1 MLAHS
6 EAEIDI
12 ARPEN
17 TPEYVSV
24 AYTARRLGTSERFVR
39 ERIACGD
46 LPAVKVGAKAIRIR
60 WADVENLLKPVVSAA
75 S

>member
-1 MLAHS
+1 MLSHPAPPDAS
-6 EAEIDI
+6 EFVTVAAV
-12 ARPEN
+12 AREL
-17 TPEYVSV
+17 SV
-24 AYTARRLGTSERFVR
+24 TERFVR

-60 WADVENLLKPVVSAA
+60 RADVEAMLTPVTSAA